1 MKYTAIAFLLVLI
14 TACSKDDTPK
24 DYRAENDAEIQA
36 YIAENNLTVEKS
48 NSGLYYSIDN
58 PGTGDNPTITDRVKV
73 IYKGYYTDGT
83 VFDESTEGASFILQ
97 NVILGWVEGIPF
109 FKEGGSGKLLIPSH
123 LAYGSRDVRGIPAGS
138 VLIFD
143 VELVYV
149 NYVTENEAQI
159 QNYIAENN
167 LTAQKSESGLYYTI
181 DEPGTGSQPTQNN
194 NVTVAYKG
202 YLLNGNVFDESDPMG
217 VAFGLQQVI
226 PGWTEGITYFKEGGS
241 GVLLIPARLGYGNNG
256 IPRAGIPGGA
266 VLIFDINLISVN

>member
-1 MKYTAIAFLLVLI
+1 MKYTAIAFLFVLI

-24 DYRAENDAEIQA
+24 DFRAENDAEIQA

-48 NSGLYYSIDN
+48 DSGLYYSIDN
-58 PGTGDNPTITDRVKV
+58 PGTGISPTLTDRVKV

-97 NVILGWVEGIPF
+97 NVILGWVEGIPL
-109 FKEGGSGKLLIPSH
+109 FKEGGSGKLLIPAH
-123 LAYGSRDVRGIPAGS
+123 LAYGSRNVRGIPGGS

-149 NYVTENEAQI
+149 NYDTENEQEI
-159 QNYIAENN
+159 QNYITEND
-167 LTAQKSESGLYYTI
+167 LDAQKSESGLYYI
-181 DEPGTGSQPTQNN
+181 INEPGTGQQPTESS

-202 YLLNGNVFDESDPMG
+202 YLLNGNVFDESNDMG
-217 VAFGLQQVI
+217 ATLGLQQVI

-256 IPRAGIPGGA
+256 IPRAGIPPGA